1 MLPIKKC
8 CPLKSV
14 APSRLLAK
22 DSESGKPLLA
32 AAVAADPIADWREY
46 GEPASLYLYLHHPPY
61 SLYLYLCHPSC
72 SCICICA
79 ILIVFALVFAP
90 SSLYLYLN
98 LCLHPCI
105 CAILLIVVFV
115 FVSSFFVPFIRIWIC
130 AFILVFVFVFA
141 PSSSY
146 LYLSHNPCMC
156 NSTWLW
162 CWCWRWVTH
171 CLLYLVVFVFARDPI
186 ADWREYCALYYTLTT
201 LKKSTSWKNP
211 SSSP

>member
-14 APSRLLAK
+14 SPQVAGEGFWIRETSPCCCCCRRSHCRLERVWWAGILVFVFVPS
-22 DSESGKPLLA
+22 
-32 AAVAADPIADWREY
+32 
-46 GEPASLYLYLHHPPY
+46 SLYLYLSYHP
-61 SLYLYLCHPSC
+61 CI
-72 SCICICA
+72 CICICA
-79 ILIVFALVFAP
+79 ILLV
-90 SSLYLYLN
+90 
-98 LCLHPCI
+98 
-105 CAILLIVVFV
+105 V
-115 FVSSFFVPFIRIWIC
+115 
-130 AFILVFVFVFA
+130 VFVFA

-146 LYLSHNPCMC
+146 LYLGHNPCMR

-186 ADWREYCALYYTLTT
+186 ADWREYCALSYTLIT
-201 LKKSTSWKNP
+201 LKKSTTWKNP